1 MLSVVALVLAG
12 WITSYGQA
20 TEPEVPGDHF
30 SLEGALEL
38 FKRSESPEEFER
50 MLNSADSKVN
60 NLDLNGDGYIDYIR
74 VIDRYEG
81 NVHAFILQA
90 VISDREFQDVAVIE
104 LEKLADGKAVLQI
117 IGDED
122 IYGIETIIEPT
133 REVRT
138 YAGTTTSRT
147 VVNVW
152 TWPSVRYV
160 YSPYYDGWM
169 SPWAWH
175 VHPRWWRPWRPIAYV
190 HYHSYWRPYRPYYSV
205 WHTHRVAYAHRIYH
219 PHRTT
224 SVYVYN
230 RHRDQISRYRSTRH
244 DGDRYRNSRNDDGR
258 SYNRDDRSSTGDQN
272 QRDAGDRNRRP
283 SASGEDRTPS
293 RDRSL
298 PGNQRNYS
306 LPQRNED
313 NRRIVTA
320 PLDGEIRKEATNPSF
335 SRSRSYESP
344 DVQRSTNSGRSRS
357 GDVRSNPAPVRRYE
371 APERRPVTAPSNREI
386 RREASPNINRSRSY
400 ETPSVQRSPA
410 RERNTPSDIQRSS
423 GGTRRYEAPSRPS
436 TVERSRPSGGAN
448 LQKGSSAPGRTRT
461 IETKRG
467 SQ

>member
-1 MLSVVALVLAG
+1 MKTVGRLSVVALMLAG
-12 WITSYGQA
+12 WITSYGQVS
-20 TEPEVPGDHF
+20 EPEVPGDHF

-38 FKRSESPEEFER
+38 FKESESPEDFER

-81 NVHAFILQA
+81 NIHAFILQA
-90 VISDREFQDVAVIE
+90 VISEREYQDVAVIE
-104 LEKLADGKAVLQI
+104 LEKLANGRAVLQI

-152 TWPSVRYV
+152 VWPFVQYV

-175 VHPRWWRPWRPIAYV
+175 VYPVWWRPWRPVAYV
-190 HYHSYWRPYRPYYSV
+190 HYYSYWRPYRPYYAV
-205 WHTHRVAYAHRIYH
+205 RHTHRLVYAHRIYR

-224 SVYVYN
+224 SVIVVN

-244 DGDRYRNSRNDDGR
+244 DGDRNRHTRNDDGR
-258 SYNRDDRSSTGDQN
+258 SYNRDDRSSRDGDA
-272 QRDAGDRNRRP
+272 DTFNRRRR
-283 SASGEDRTPS
+283 SASQEDMDRSPS

-298 PGNQRNYS
+298 PDSQRNYI
-306 LPQRNED
+306 LPQRNGSD
-313 NRRIVTA
+313 DRKVVIA
-320 PLDGEIRKEATNPSF
+320 PENGEIRRGATSPSVN
-335 SRSRSYESP
+335 RSRSYETP
-344 DVQRSTNSGRSRS
+344 RVQRSTNSGRSRTS
-357 GDVRSNPAPVRRYE
+357 DV
-371 APERRPVTAPSNREI
+371 NREI
-386 RREASPNINRSRSY
+386 RRETSPGINRSRSY
-400 ETPSVQRSPA
+400 ETPNIQRSPS
-410 RERNTPSDIQRSS
+410 RERNTSTDVQRSS
-423 GGTRRYEAPSRPS
+423 GGVRRYEAPSRSS
-436 TVERSRPSGGAN
+436 TVERSRPSGSAN
-448 LQKGSSAPGRTRT
+448 LQKRSPTPGPART

-467 SQ
+467 RQ